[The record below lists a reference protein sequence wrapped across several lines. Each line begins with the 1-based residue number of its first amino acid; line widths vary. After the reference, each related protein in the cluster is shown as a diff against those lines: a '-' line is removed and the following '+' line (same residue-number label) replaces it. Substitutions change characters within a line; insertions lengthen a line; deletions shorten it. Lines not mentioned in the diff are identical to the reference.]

1 MTVKQ
6 QIAAINKQL
15 KGLNVTQ
22 FRKANNLRKQID
34 SLLTVIPIP
43 KAPNIFL
50 PNVPKISIPHPPKID
65 YFGGIEYNSRSITT
79 AKNRVRKENPS
90 LPETSRQFKNKVKAE
105 LEIIQI
111 EKTHHIAKGAKPYT
125 KPIKNIP
132 LTQPEYSGKYKWIV
146 KLVFLLGTTS
156 QGTKVF
162 DNPEYVTII
171 NKKKLTDFQ
180 VKKQAMDFFVE
191 DITDTQYKGQLYK
204 LHSITIISISKYRTK

>member
-22 FRKANNLRKQID
+22 SRTANNLRKQID
-34 SLLTVIPIP
+34 SLLSG
-43 KAPNIFL
+43 N
-50 PNVPKISIPHPPKID
+50 ISIPKPPNISIPAPPKVSF
-65 YFGGIEYNSRSITT
+65 YFGKEVNSRNLTT
-79 AKNRVRKENPS
+79 AKKRVRKENPS
-90 LPETSRQFKNKVKAE
+90 LPQTSRKFQNKVKAE

-111 EKTHHIAKGAKPYT
+111 EKTHHIAKGAKPYS
-125 KPIKNIP
+125 KPVKNIP
-132 LTQPEYSGKYKWIV
+132 LTKPEYSGKFKWIV

-162 DNPEYVTII
+162 DNPEYVIII

>member
-22 FRKANNLRKQID
+22 ARTANNLRKQID
-34 SLLTVIPIP
+34 SLLSG
-43 KAPNIFL
+43 N
-50 PNVPKISIPHPPKID
+50 ISIPKPPNISIPKPPKVAF
-65 YFGGIEYNSRSITT
+65 FGGMEVSNQNLTT
-79 AKNRVRKENPS
+79 AKKRVRKENPG
-90 LPETSRQFKNKVKAE
+90 LPESSRKFQNRVKSE
-105 LEIIQI
+105 LEVIQI

-132 LTQPEYSGKYKWIV
+132 LTKPEYSGKYKWIV

-180 VKKQAMDFFVE
+180 VKKQAMDFFIE

-204 LHSITIISISKYRTK
+204 LHSITIISISKYRNK